1 MYLYLQHIIHMQEI
15 QHFYLN
21 QKEPNKSC
29 LLALRHIILQQDT
42 DVSETIK
49 YGMPCFCYRKK
60 AFCYLWTDKRTTF
73 PYLLMVEGKHLD
85 QVQLE
90 AGQRLR
96 MKTLPIDPQEDLPI
110 DTIENILTAALNLY
124 RNGTIKIKK

>member
-1 MYLYLQHIIHMQEI
+1 MQES

-21 QKEPNKSC
+21 QNEPNKSC
-29 LLALRHIILQQDT
+29 LLALRHIILQQDP
-42 DVSETIK
+42 DVSETVK

-85 QVQLE
+85 QVELE

-96 MKTLPIDPQEDLPI
+96 MKTLPINPQEDLPI
-110 DTIENILTAALNLY
+110 DTIQRILTAALDLY
-124 RNGTIKIKK
+124 RKGIIKIKK

>member
-1 MYLYLQHIIHMQEI
+1 LYLYLQHIIHMQEI

-29 LLALRHIILQQDT
+29 LLALRHIILQQDA

-110 DTIENILTAALNLY
+110 DTIESILTAALNLY